1 MARAWLLL
9 LFAAAVATRA
19 AAENLPGAAS
29 ACADYFRGIRDPL
42 NACKDELGK
51 QKDPA
56 NSDCP
61 SQCHNVFTNL
71 KDDCAVIVNTSL
83 PPSYKGPP
91 AAGAGSQP
99 FDICEQMYCPD
110 DVQTCGIQ
118 IQVLRTLDLFSL
130 PDRIAGSAPSQQSN
144 NVNVGAVVA
153 GVVCGNAVIVAA
165 VACCMCLS
173 RRHKRRR
180 LHLAHQQQ
188 LQLAAGAG
196 TGVPPDLAPG
206 VSSSSTLAAMKGEDR
221 LDSAELGG
229 IVAAGKPSAVGGLA
243 IVASA
248 APPPGPLRTVSRYAP
263 SEAHAAACGPGHHT
277 MPGTPPY
284 AAAAGEGHVWA
295 LGLSSSGSQGGWTP
309 RGPSPPFSSSATA
322 SIADHM
328 QQDEAEMMRNASAT
342 VAAQQAQSLQE
353 DPMLSWVESQLERDA
368 DTMQPR
374 ESGGSE
380 RASSS
385 RGLLSA
391 SVSQRRSGLVDLQP
405 WQLKYSE
412 LKMQRP
418 LGEGSF
424 GKVFLATWNETLVAV
439 KVLLSADDA
448 ASKSNGS
455 SISLPPSVVDELHK
469 EAGLMASLRHPNV
482 VLFLGVCSS
491 PPAVVTEYCSR
502 GSLLDVLRAAH
513 HVEQAAQQLTWV
525 RRLSMALDAAKGML
539 CLHAHNPPIV
549 HRDLKSPNLL
559 VDAAWRVKVCDFNL
573 SRLLEDTVRSSS
585 AGGMLNPRW
594 LAPEVLMG
602 QPASAASDVFSFGTV
617 LWELATW
624 HLPWEGTNLFQL
636 VFTVSNGERLPIP
649 AAHDLPGPDQLT
661 EYDSYVAL
669 IHRCWSQEPSDRPT
683 FAEAITDLRAILSR
697 VLGGAPTP
705 PAPAA
710 A

>member
-1 MARAWLLL
+1 
-9 LFAAAVATRA
+9 
-19 AAENLPGAAS
+19 
-29 ACADYFRGIRDPL
+29 
-42 NACKDELGK
+42 
-51 QKDPA
+51 
-56 NSDCP
+56 
-61 SQCHNVFTNL
+61 
-71 KDDCAVIVNTSL
+71 
-83 PPSYKGPP
+83 
-91 AAGAGSQP
+91 
-99 FDICEQMYCPD
+99 
-110 DVQTCGIQ
+110 
-118 IQVLRTLDLFSL
+118 
-130 PDRIAGSAPSQQSN
+130 
-144 NVNVGAVVA
+144 
-153 GVVCGNAVIVAA
+153 
-165 VACCMCLS
+165 
-173 RRHKRRR
+173 
-180 LHLAHQQQ
+180 
-188 LQLAAGAG
+188 
-196 TGVPPDLAPG
+196 
-206 VSSSSTLAAMKGEDR
+206 
-221 LDSAELGG
+221 
-229 IVAAGKPSAVGGLA
+229 
-243 IVASA
+243 
-248 APPPGPLRTVSRYAP
+248 
-263 SEAHAAACGPGHHT
+263 
-277 MPGTPPY
+277 
-284 AAAAGEGHVWA
+284 
-295 LGLSSSGSQGGWTP
+295 
-309 RGPSPPFSSSATA
+309 
-322 SIADHM
+322 
-328 QQDEAEMMRNASAT
+328 MRNASAT